1 MFYALLGTLVIV
13 LVLAGAALSLF
24 FRRDLFRRAEGS
36 PSDPLPDFADG
47 EGASR

>member
-1 MFYALLGTLVIV
+1 MFYALLGTLLIV

-24 FRRDLFRRAEGS
+24 FRRAVGS
-36 PSDPLPDFADG
+36 AGHPLPEVPGG

>member
-1 MFYALLGTLVIV
+1 MFYALLGTLLIV

-24 FRRDLFRRAEGS
+24 FRRAGAS
-36 PSDPLPDFADG
+36 SHHPLPEVADG